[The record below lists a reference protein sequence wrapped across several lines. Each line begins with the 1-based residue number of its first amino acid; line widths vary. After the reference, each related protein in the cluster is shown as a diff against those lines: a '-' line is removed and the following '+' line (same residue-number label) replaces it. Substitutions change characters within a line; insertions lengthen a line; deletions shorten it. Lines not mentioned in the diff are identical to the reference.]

1 MMMMLKISSCE
12 SEEDYLPTESTDD
25 SDRSSDG
32 EGVPRKKKVPKV
44 AGESK
49 VATGAALNPVE
60 FARQERLRKQREKQ
74 AKFQQEVNT
83 RKLIPVE
90 DQGIDIGGE
99 EMWENLG
106 QMPAKNMMM
115 SPEAS

>member
-1 MMMMLKISSCE
+1 MLKISSCE

-60 FARQERLRKQREKQ
+60 FARQERLSKQREKQ
-74 AKFQQEVNT
+74 FEQEVNK
-83 RKLIPVE
+83 RKVKPIPVE
-90 DQGIDIGGE
+90 NQGFDIGGE

-106 QMPAKNMMM
+106 M
-115 SPEAS
+115 EAIMY